1 MKLSLDS
8 VIIYTFDVNLLR
20 DFYVNHF
27 NLSILEEIKDE
38 WVLLQAGHCSIGLH
52 LAGEAYRNSNIQTQS
67 ETNIK
72 LVFETTE
79 DLAALREQLLSKGVA
94 MRNIKTFDN
103 YPFWVCDGVDPEGN
117 VFQLK
122 KAK

>member
-38 WVLLQAGHCSIGLH
+38 WVLLRAGHCSIGLH
-52 LAGEAYRNSNIQTQS
+52 RVGEAYRNSNIQTQS

-79 DLAALREQLLSKGVA
+79 DLSALREQLLSKGVA